1 MEHYKPTEKE
11 TRLASSQTHLY
22 LEWVTSGLT
31 RTRMNYF
38 SETIESKNA
47 VELARAKRTLKNQ
60 ITYEIKR
67 LVDVLVHETILDRY
81 DKELEHLLAI
91 RSKLKKLK
99 F

>member
-1 MEHYKPTEKE
+1 
-11 TRLASSQTHLY
+11 
-22 LEWVTSGLT
+22 
-31 RTRMNYF
+31 MNYF
-38 SETIESKNA
+38 SETTESENA

-60 ITYEIKR
+60 IAYEIKR